1 MKTVNFFKPPCIS
14 SPIQAMSKYLL
25 CARCHHP
32 EGRVFEL
39 VVESMQFTHSLLFSE
54 NSKKLSRAV
63 SRQVGKSGSTAGC
76 SYDDGGA
83 CVSTRGLDGRGFLL
97 LSIIQNV

>member
-1 MKTVNFFKPPCIS
+1 MKTINFFKPPCIS
-14 SPIQAMSKYLL
+14 LLIQAMSKYLL
-25 CARCHHP
+25 CAMCRHP

-39 VVESMQFTHSLLFSE
+39 VVESMQFTHSVLFSE
-54 NSKKLSRAV
+54 NSKKLPRAV
-63 SRQVGKSGSTAGC
+63 GRQVGKSGSAARR